1 MKLLLADIK
10 IGKWRLPFPA
20 LLWFVLAALA
30 AIAEIGR
37 NDINNFLI
45 FKQVFWHTLHQQH
58 LYIAYPAEYF
68 DTNHYGPVFS
78 ILIAP
83 FALLP
88 KVIGCF
94 LWCIFNAWVLFYAI
108 EKLSLNK
115 TQRNGILLISAIEM
129 MTSIH
134 NVQFNPMLC
143 GWVILTYVLTEK
155 KQYLWATF
163 FIAAGFYVK
172 LYGIIGVA
180 FFWFAEDKIKFV
192 LSFILWLVVLFCLPM
207 LISSPAF
214 IIQSYKDWFDA
225 LVEKNALNVDI
236 SIENGMQDIS
246 LLGMIRRIFS
256 ISTLPN
262 FYITIPGGILYALP
276 FLRFSQ
282 YKNAYFKLSY
292 LAFALIGVVIFS
304 SSAESPTYV
313 IAVAGVAI
321 WYVIQGS
328 YTSLLN
334 IILLV
339 LTFLLTILSP
349 TDIVPRFL
357 KDDFIIRYSL
367 KALPCFLVWS
377 VLIFQ
382 LLKKDFSRSSPP
394 A

>member
-10 IGKWRLPFPA
+10 IGKWRVPFPVM
-20 LLWFVLAALA
+20 LWFLLA
-30 AIAEIGR
+30 AIAATAEIAR
-37 NDINNFLI
+37 NDINNFFI
-45 FKQVFWHTLHQQH
+45 FKQVFWHVLHRQH
-58 LYIAYPAEYF
+58 LYIPYPSEYF

-88 KVIGCF
+88 TAIGCF
-94 LWCIFNAWVLFYAI
+94 LWCLFNAWVLFYAI
-108 EKLSLNK
+108 DKLPLNK
-115 TQRNGILLISAIEM
+115 VQRNGILLISVIEM
-129 MTSIH
+129 MTSVH

-143 GWVILTYVLTEK
+143 GWVMLAYLLTEK
-155 KQYLWATF
+155 KQYIWATF

-172 LYGIIGVA
+172 LYGIIGLA
-180 FFWFAEDKIKFV
+180 FFWFAQDKLKFA
-192 LSFILWLVVLFCLPM
+192 LSFAFWLVVLFCVPM
-207 LISSPAF
+207 LISSPAY
-214 IIQSYKDWFDA
+214 IMQSYQDWFDA

-236 SIENGMQDIS
+236 SVTSGMQDIS
-246 LLGMIRRIFS
+246 LMGMIRRIFH
-256 ISTLPN
+256 IGTLPN
-262 FYITIPGGILYALP
+262 YFITVPGAILYALP

-282 YKNAYFKLSY
+282 YKNDYFKLSY

-313 IAVAGVAI
+313 IAVAGVAL
-321 WYVIQGS
+321 WYVIQES
-328 YTSLLN
+328 YTAPLN
-334 IILLV
+334 ILLLI
-339 LTFLLTILSP
+339 LTFILTILSP

-367 KALPCFLVWS
+367 KAFPCFLVWC